1 MASTDKTLANLS
13 AWISLA
19 ALAGLVVIPLFFTHH
34 DVPPAPSPRRAKP
47 PTIVNAPANPS
58 PSSPLSVQ
66 VPQAN
71 APATVAPKTEPGGT
85 APPANAPTANA
96 PAATP
101 PAANAAAPPA
111 PEVWTD
117 AEQVAGLRDCVRLLA
132 PLSLE
137 LDLELPM
144 RHGQCGT
151 PAPLLLHS
159 VGEAEKVVFDP
170 APEMNCRLA
179 ASIAHW
185 VETVLQ
191 PTAKEV
197 LKSRIV
203 KIIGASSYACRNIYN
218 SPNLPLSEHATG
230 NAVDVAGFVTADG
243 HTITVKH
250 WWGPTERDIA
260 QAKKKAA
267 EAVAKT
273 ASKTKGEASD
283 PPTSAMP
290 VSAGEDAAKKAAA
303 TKEKANLHEAGL
315 KPVAQANAATIPPA
329 AVVAASTTTEATF
342 LKRLHHGAC
351 SVFATV
357 LGPEA
362 NEAHRDHFH
371 LDMKERKGAGICH

>member
-19 ALAGLVVIPLFFTHH
+19 ALAGLVVIPLFFTHE
-34 DVPPAPSPRRAKP
+34 DAPPTPPAPRVKSPPAVSAPAQPSPSPPQSAQAAP
-47 PTIVNAPANPS
+47 PTALAAGTPKTDPGVNAPAAS
-58 PSSPLSVQ
+58 P
-66 VPQAN
+66 
-71 APATVAPKTEPGGT
+71 PA
-85 APPANAPTANA
+85 ANAPTATA
-96 PAATP
+96 P
-101 PAANAAAPPA
+101 PAPA

-117 AEQVAGLRDCVRLLA
+117 AEQVAGLRDCLRLLA
-132 PLSLE
+132 PLALE
-137 LDLELPM
+137 IDLDTPM

-151 PAPLLLHS
+151 SAPLLLHS
-159 VGEAEKVVFDP
+159 IGETEKVVFDP

-179 ASIAHW
+179 AAVARW

-191 PTAKEV
+191 PIAKEV
-197 LKSRIV
+197 LKSRVV
-203 KIIGASSYACRNIYN
+203 KIIGASSYACRNVYN

-230 NAVDVAGFVTADG
+230 NAVDVVGFVTADG
-243 HTITVKH
+243 RTITVKH
-250 WWGPTERDIA
+250 WWGSTERDIA

-267 EAVAKT
+267 DAAANT
-273 ASKTKGEASD
+273 ASKTKGDVPDA
-283 PPTSAMP
+283 PTPGKSEP
-290 VSAGEDAAKKAAA
+290 GGEDAAKKAAA
-303 TKEKANLHEAGL
+303 AKEKANLHKAGL
-315 KPVAQANAATIPPA
+315 RPVSEANAATIPPPI

-371 LDMKERKGAGICH
+371 LDMKERKGGAGICH

>member
-1 MASTDKTLANLS
+1 MASSDKTLANLS

-19 ALAGLVVIPLFFTHH
+19 ALAGLVVIPLYFTHE
-34 DVPPAPSPRRAKP
+34 DAAPAPPAPRAKP
-47 PTIVNAPANPS
+47 APAVNAPAPPPPS
-58 PSSPLSVQ
+58 P
-66 VPQAN
+66 PQSAQ
-71 APATVAPKTEPGGT
+71 APPATAPPVAVAPKTEPG
-85 APPANAPTANA
+85 ANA
-96 PAATP
+96 PAATA
-101 PAANAAAPPA
+101 PAAPGATSPPA
-111 PEVWTD
+111 PAPDVWTD
-117 AEQVAGLRDCVRLLA
+117 AEQVAGLRDCLRVLA

-137 LDLELPM
+137 VDLDTPM

-159 VGEAEKVVFDP
+159 IGEAEKVVFDP
-170 APEMNCRLA
+170 APQMNCRLA
-179 ASIAHW
+179 AGVARW

-191 PTAKEV
+191 PIAKEV

-203 KIIGASSYACRNIYN
+203 RIVGASSYACRNIYN

-250 WWGPTERDIA
+250 GWGPTERDIA
-260 QAKKKAA
+260 AAKKKAT
-267 EAVAKT
+267 EAAAKGVAKGD
-273 ASKTKGEASD
+273 AKPKGDTPEPAK
-283 PPTSAMP
+283 PAA
-290 VSAGEDAAKKAAA
+290 AGDDAAKKAAT
-303 TKEKANLHEAGL
+303 TKEKANLHKAGL
-315 KPVAQANAATIPPA
+315 KPADAAPAATASSGPVI
-329 AVVAASTTTEATF
+329 ASTTTEATF

-371 LDMKERKGAGICH
+371 LDMRERKGAGICH